1 MDKLVTCRR
10 CEGNACYEQ
19 IISEDVTTWLCM
31 GCGFTTSTLLTEDSS
46 VHNSAKQSSPELYN
60 DLAFKDDEGYIW
72 YPATI
77 TVPEKGM
84 VFIDGTS
91 SNDWQWSAVKAIRI
105 QDSERDKFPEGQDF
119 RMDMQNVSH
128 FNKKDFMDALEAIDF
143 YKV

>member
-1 MDKLVTCRR
+1 MDKLVNCRR
-10 CEGNACYEQ
+10 CKGNACYEQ

-46 VHNSAKQSSPELYN
+46 VHSTAKQSSPELYN
-60 DLAFKDDEGYIW
+60 DLSFKDDEGYIW

-91 SNDWQWSAVKAIRI
+91 ANDWQWSAVKAIRI
-105 QDSERDKFPEGQDF
+105 QDSEREKYPEGQDF
-119 RMDMQNVSH
+119 RMDMKNVSH